1 MTSAVVGAADDVGV
15 IILGEAN
22 RILNTQGRWID
33 PGASDQALDV
43 TECAELSQPG
53 EGSRTRSR
61 GMGLNSGAARTRE
74 PVSHVERRLVRE
86 ASTERRVTGQ
96 VAMKSLRPIR

>member
-43 TECAELSQPG
+43 AECAELSDPG
-53 EGSRTRSR
+53 EGSRSRSR
-61 GMGLNSGAARTRE
+61 GMGLNSGSSRTRE
-74 PVSHVERRLVRE
+74 PESHVE
-86 ASTERRVTGQ
+86 
-96 VAMKSLRPIR
+96 